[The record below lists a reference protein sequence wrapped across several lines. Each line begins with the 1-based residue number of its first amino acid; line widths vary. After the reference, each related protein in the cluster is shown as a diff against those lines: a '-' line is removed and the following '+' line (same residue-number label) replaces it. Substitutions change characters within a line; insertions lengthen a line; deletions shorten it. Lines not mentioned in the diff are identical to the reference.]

1 MRAKLVAV
9 ILLSSCL
16 TAYAQSVTDIEKK
29 YGQPKDVYSVSEH
42 IWMTPEYAI
51 DGQVCRM
58 RLYPKRVDGDTSFV
72 GAMLQYAELRN
83 LLNSLV
89 PPNMRGLK
97 SKVNFGATA
106 TGGPASWTT
115 YPYEKVAFTF
125 TSSFLPSKFAESP
138 RLRRGEYR
146 FQKPEGVEASDRET
160 QMPTNDDFSA
170 SESTSIEIV
179 TILWNDRRCR

>member
-1 MRAKLVAV
+1 MKAKLLVV
-9 ILLSSCL
+9 ILLFSCMS
-16 TAYAQSVTDIEKK
+16 AYAQSVTDIEKK
-29 YGQPKDVYSVSEH
+29 YGQRKEVYSVSEH

-58 RLYPKRVDGDTSFV
+58 RLYPKRIDGDRSFV
-72 GAMLQYAELRN
+72 GAMLQYVELRD

-97 SKVNFGATA
+97 SKVNFAATA

-115 YPYEKVAFTF
+115 YPYEKVTFTF
-125 TSSFLPSKFAESP
+125 TSSFLPSKFEESSP
-138 RLRRGEYR
+138 LRRGEYR

-160 QMPTNDDFSA
+160 QLPTNDDFSA
-170 SESTSIEIV
+170 SESSSIEIV
-179 TILWNDRRCR
+179 TIRWNDRRCR